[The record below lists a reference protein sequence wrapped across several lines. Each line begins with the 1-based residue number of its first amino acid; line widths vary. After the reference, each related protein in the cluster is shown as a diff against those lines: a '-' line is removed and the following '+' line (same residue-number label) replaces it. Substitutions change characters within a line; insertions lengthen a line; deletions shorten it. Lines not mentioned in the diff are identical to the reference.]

1 MDKDEVKTIVEETV
15 TLTLARLGIT
25 TPEEFLETKL
35 DLAHL
40 RAWRKA
46 NEQVK
51 SVAIKTAIAVVITG
65 LIGWIIVGFKTT
77 FFNQ

>member
-1 MDKDEVKTIVEETV
+1 MTKDEVEAIVENTVTV
-15 TLTLARLGIT
+15 TLMRLGIT

-51 SVAIKTAIAVVITG
+51 SVALKTAVGIVITG
-65 LIGWIIVGFKTT
+65 LLGWVATAI
-77 FFNQ
+77 FNQ